1 MIFGSEGE
9 DAAGA
14 QCKTDAPRRCAI
26 IRGGSAKAPPFFL
39 DTGQEMHKLFRTL
52 RRGLELTR
60 KDIAAVMERDPACRS
75 KTEVLLCY
83 PGFHAVCLH
92 RAAHFLWKRGALLL
106 ARWLS
111 HWNRFLTGVEIHP
124 GARIGEGFFIDHGMG
139 VVIGETTE
147 IGNDCTIYQGVTLG
161 GVSLKKEKRH
171 PSLGDNVII
180 GVGARVL
187 GPHAIGAGSRIGAS
201 SVVISD
207 VPPGCTVVGV
217 PARIVYR
224 EGSGKTD
231 DAPPLSFDHHEL
243 PDPVEA
249 AIQSLHQRVADL
261 ERELARARERQAP

>member
-1 MIFGSEGE
+1 M
-9 DAAGA
+9 
-14 QCKTDAPRRCAI
+14 
-26 IRGGSAKAPPFFL
+26 GGLMASF
-39 DTGQEMHKLFRTL
+39 
-52 RRGLELTR
+52 RRGFESIR

-75 KTEVLLCY
+75 KLEVILCY

-92 RAAHFLWKRGALLL
+92 RMAHYFWKRGFLLL

-111 HWNRFLTGVEIHP
+111 HWNRFITGIEIHP
-124 GARIGEGFFIDHGMG
+124 GARIGEGLFIDHGMG
-139 VVIGETTE
+139 VVIGETTQ
-147 IGNDCTIYQGVTLG
+147 IGKNCTIYQGVTLG

-171 PSLGDNVII
+171 PSLEDNVVV

-187 GPHAIGAGSRIGAS
+187 GPHVIGAGSRIGAS

-224 EGSGKTD
+224 EGQGKTD
-231 DAPPLSFDHHEL
+231 DLLPVSFEHHEL

-249 AIQSLHQRVADL
+249 AIQALNQRIAAL
-261 ERELARARERQAP
+261 EKELAQVREPTQEKQETS

>member
-1 MIFGSEGE
+1 MGGLIGSFG
-9 DAAGA
+9 
-14 QCKTDAPRRCAI
+14 
-26 IRGGSAKAPPFFL
+26 RGFES
-39 DTGQEMHKLFRTL
+39 M
-52 RRGLELTR
+52 R

-75 KTEVLLCY
+75 KLEVILCY

-92 RAAHFLWKRGALLL
+92 RMAHYFWKRGFLLL

-111 HWNRFLTGVEIHP
+111 HWNRFITGIEIHP
-124 GARIGEGFFIDHGMG
+124 GARIGEGLFIDHGMG
-139 VVIGETTE
+139 VVIGETTQ
-147 IGNDCTIYQGVTLG
+147 IGKNCTIYQGVTLG

-171 PSLGDNVII
+171 PSLEDNVVV

-187 GPHAIGAGSRIGAS
+187 GPHVIGAGTRIGAS

-224 EGSGKTD
+224 EGQGKTD
-231 DAPPLSFDHHEL
+231 DLLPVSFEHHEL

-249 AIQSLHQRVADL
+249 AIQALNQRIAAL
-261 ERELARARERQAP
+261 ERELAQAREPAREKQEAP

>member
-1 MIFGSEGE
+1 MNGLLGSFG
-9 DAAGA
+9 
-14 QCKTDAPRRCAI
+14 
-26 IRGGSAKAPPFFL
+26 RGFES
-39 DTGQEMHKLFRTL
+39 M
-52 RRGLELTR
+52 R

-75 KTEVLLCY
+75 KLEVILCY

-92 RAAHFLWKRGALLL
+92 RLAHYFWKRKFLLF

-111 HWNRFLTGVEIHP
+111 HWNRFITGIEIHP
-124 GARIGEGFFIDHGMG
+124 GARIGEGLFIDHGMG

-147 IGNDCTIYQGVTLG
+147 IGKNCTIYQGVTLG

-171 PSLGDNVII
+171 PSLEDNVVV

-187 GPHAIGAGSRIGAS
+187 GPHVIGAGSRIGAS

-224 EGSGKTD
+224 EGQGKTD
-231 DAPPLSFDHHEL
+231 DLLPFSFEHHEL

-249 AIQSLHQRVADL
+249 AIQALNQRIAAL
-261 ERELARARERQAP
+261 EKELAEVREPSQEN

>member
-1 MIFGSEGE
+1 MGGLLGSFG
-9 DAAGA
+9 
-14 QCKTDAPRRCAI
+14 
-26 IRGGSAKAPPFFL
+26 RGFESI
-39 DTGQEMHKLFRTL
+39 
-52 RRGLELTR
+52 R

-75 KTEVLLCY
+75 RIEVILCY

-92 RAAHFLWKRGALLL
+92 RMAHYFWKRGFLLL

-111 HWNRFLTGVEIHP
+111 HWNRFITGIEIHP
-124 GARIGEGFFIDHGMG
+124 GAQIAEGLFIDHGMG
-139 VVIGETTE
+139 VVIGETTQ
-147 IGNDCTIYQGVTLG
+147 IGKNCTIYQGVTLG

-171 PSLGDNVII
+171 PSLEDNVVV

-187 GPHAIGAGSRIGAS
+187 GPHVIGAGSRIGAS

-224 EGSGKTD
+224 EGQGKTD
-231 DAPPLSFDHHEL
+231 DLLPVSFEHHEL

-249 AIQSLHQRVADL
+249 AIQALNQRIAAL
-261 ERELARARERQAP
+261 EKELAQTQEPAQEK

>member
-1 MIFGSEGE
+1 M
-9 DAAGA
+9 
-14 QCKTDAPRRCAI
+14 
-26 IRGGSAKAPPFFL
+26 GGLMASF
-39 DTGQEMHKLFRTL
+39 
-52 RRGLELTR
+52 RRGFESIR

-75 KTEVLLCY
+75 KVEVILCY

-92 RAAHFLWKRGALLL
+92 RMAHYFWKRGFLLL

-111 HWNRFLTGVEIHP
+111 HWNRFITGIEIHP
-124 GARIGEGFFIDHGMG
+124 GAQIGEGLFIDHGMG
-139 VVIGETTE
+139 VVIGETTR
-147 IGNDCTIYQGVTLG
+147 IGKNCTIYQGVTLG

-171 PSLGDNVII
+171 PSLEDNVVV

-187 GPHAIGAGSRIGAS
+187 GPHVIGAGSRIGAS

-224 EGSGKTD
+224 EGQGKTD
-231 DAPPLSFDHHEL
+231 DLLPVSFEHHEL

-249 AIQSLHQRVADL
+249 AIQALNQRIAAL
-261 ERELARARERQAP
+261 EKELAQTQEPAQEKQETP

>member
-1 MIFGSEGE
+1 MGGLIGSFG
-9 DAAGA
+9 
-14 QCKTDAPRRCAI
+14 
-26 IRGGSAKAPPFFL
+26 RGFES
-39 DTGQEMHKLFRTL
+39 M
-52 RRGLELTR
+52 R

-75 KTEVLLCY
+75 KLEVILCY

-92 RAAHFLWKRGALLL
+92 RMAHYFWKRGFLLL

-111 HWNRFLTGVEIHP
+111 HWNRFITGIEIHP
-124 GARIGEGFFIDHGMG
+124 GARIGEGLFIDHGMG
-139 VVIGETTE
+139 VVIGETTQ
-147 IGNDCTIYQGVTLG
+147 IGKNCTIYQGVTLG

-171 PSLGDNVII
+171 PSLEDNVVV

-187 GPHAIGAGSRIGAS
+187 GPHVIGAGSRIGAS

-224 EGSGKTD
+224 EGQGKAD
-231 DAPPLSFDHHEL
+231 DLLPVSFEHHEL

-249 AIQSLHQRVADL
+249 AIQALNQRIAAL
-261 ERELARARERQAP
+261 EKELSQAREPAREKQETP

>member
-1 MIFGSEGE
+1 MGGLLGSFG
-9 DAAGA
+9 
-14 QCKTDAPRRCAI
+14 
-26 IRGGSAKAPPFFL
+26 RGFES
-39 DTGQEMHKLFRTL
+39 M
-52 RRGLELTR
+52 R

-75 KTEVLLCY
+75 KLEVILCY

-92 RAAHFLWKRGALLL
+92 RMAHYFWKRGFLLL

-111 HWNRFLTGVEIHP
+111 HWNRFITGIEIHP
-124 GARIGEGFFIDHGMG
+124 GARIGEGLFIDHGMG
-139 VVIGETTE
+139 VVIGETTH
-147 IGNDCTIYQGVTLG
+147 IGKNCTIYQGVTLG

-171 PSLGDNVII
+171 PSLEDNVVV

-187 GPHAIGAGSRIGAS
+187 GPHVIGAGSRIGAS

-224 EGSGKTD
+224 EGQGKTD
-231 DAPPLSFDHHEL
+231 DLLPVSFEHHEL

-249 AIQSLHQRVADL
+249 AIQALNQRIAAL
-261 ERELARARERQAP
+261 ERELAQAREPAQEKQETP

>member
-1 MIFGSEGE
+1 MGGLLGSFG
-9 DAAGA
+9 
-14 QCKTDAPRRCAI
+14 
-26 IRGGSAKAPPFFL
+26 RGFES
-39 DTGQEMHKLFRTL
+39 M
-52 RRGLELTR
+52 R

-75 KTEVLLCY
+75 KLEVILCY

-92 RAAHFLWKRGALLL
+92 RMAHYFWKRGFLLL

-111 HWNRFLTGVEIHP
+111 HWNRFITGIEIHP
-124 GARIGEGFFIDHGMG
+124 GARIGEGLFIDHGMG
-139 VVIGETTE
+139 VVIGETTQ
-147 IGNDCTIYQGVTLG
+147 IGKNCTIYQGVTLG

-171 PSLGDNVII
+171 PSLEENVVV

-187 GPHAIGAGSRIGAS
+187 GPHVIGAGSRIGAS

-224 EGSGKTD
+224 EGQGKTD
-231 DAPPLSFDHHEL
+231 DLLPVSFEHHEL

-249 AIQSLHQRVADL
+249 AIQALNQRIAAL
-261 ERELARARERQAP
+261 ERELAQAREPAREKQETP